1 MDSHNPFDQPVQQVD
16 AETVPSVRS
25 RYWKIGALCSLLII
39 VVVVGLI
46 LQQREE
52 PLEQLLAKGQVHLAK
67 REYDLA
73 RQFAE
78 RALTQDSSSSAALLL
93 LGRTHAGTGQIDK
106 ALSYFD
112 QIPDDASANAVSAR
126 CIAGDL
132 LLVQQKKLIDA
143 ERQFRRAISQEKS
156 NLFANNRLAYLL
168 GLESRDWESIPYRIE
183 VIKQKDFSSPHLYAL
198 ALGDR
203 ALDNPE
209 TMFGYYNQWPDSPAS
224 QLGMGRI
231 NIEINKIDD
240 AERLL
245 RAAVQSAPD
254 LMEAQYRLGQVL
266 EKSGSPEKF
275 IAWNA
280 QLPPEA
286 EEYPG
291 IWYIRGVWERG
302 QNHFPSAA
310 RCFWEAVRRNPDH
323 APSNYQLGQV
333 LVSMEAQQK
342 AEPFLK
348 RAHDIEQLLKSAEL
362 AFNSLEEPEIQK
374 TAKYA
379 EQFGFLW
386 EAVGWANFG
395 LKHYPNS
402 TWPHE
407 IIERLQP
414 TLVDLP
420 MVRSIPNVNP
430 ALKNDLSDYP
440 LPDWK
445 TKTKER
451 GTSSDSAGLQ
461 QAVTFENRASESG
474 LNFSYYN
481 AGQPHSKGIV
491 MMYEVIG
498 GGAAV
503 LDFDNDGWPDIH
515 LPQGAEWPV
524 KDDQRRFV
532 DHLFRNLGNG
542 QFEDVTELSQLFD
555 NRFSQGG
562 TVGDFNNDGFDDLYI
577 TNIGGNRLYQN
588 NGDGTF
594 TDITDETGTAGERFT
609 ASAIIADLN
618 GDRWPDIYAVNY
630 LSGDDLFTKVCGDS
644 SGVAASCLPHLFPAS
659 QDQLYLNLGN
669 GRFEEVTSQAGIVVP
684 NGKGLGII
692 AADFDHSGKLSLFIA
707 NDVAPNFFFSNQ
719 TSMPGSSPQFVEQAL
734 PMGLSLNGDAQQES
748 SMGIAADDADGD
760 GLIDLFVTN
769 FDNESNTLYRQQ
781 PGQIF
786 LDVTQSSNLA
796 ESSAPLLGWGTQFID
811 GELDGLPDLI
821 LTNGHVNDLR
831 SKGRPYQMPP
841 QYFRNMGKGRFE
853 EMPPQMLGKF
863 FQSQYL
869 GRGMARLDWNRDGLE
884 DVVIS
889 HLDAPVALLTN
900 TTKKHGHSLSF
911 RLIGV
916 ESARDAIGTTVTVKS
931 GNRTFVRQLVAG
943 DGNQSS
949 NQRLLVFGLG
959 ENSNADKIEIRWP
972 SGQKQQFE
980 NLAAD
985 SEYIVVEGH
994 PEPVRLQ
1001 VN

>member
-1 MDSHNPFDQPVQQVD
+1 MDSNHPFDPPVQD
-16 AETVPSVRS
+16 AITPSVTS
-25 RYWKIGALCSLLII
+25 RYWKAGALFGLLII
-39 VVVVGLI
+39 AIVFVLFI
-46 LQQREE
+46 RERE
-52 PLEQLLAKGQVHLAK
+52 KPLEQLLAKGQVHLAK

-78 RALTQDSSSSAALLL
+78 RALTQDSSSTAALLL
-93 LGRTHAGTGQIDK
+93 SGRAYAGLGQIDK

-112 QIPDDASANAVSAR
+112 QIPDDASADAVSAR
-126 CIAGDL
+126 CIAGEL
-132 LLVQQKKLIDA
+132 LLKQQKKLIEA
-143 ERQFRRAISQEKS
+143 EQQFRRAISQAKS
-156 NLFANNRLAYLL
+156 NLLANNRLAYLL

-183 VIKQKDFSSPHLYAL
+183 VIKQNDFSAPHLYAL

-209 TMFGYYNQWPDSPAS
+209 TMFNYYNQWPDSPAT

-231 NIEINKIDD
+231 NIEINKISD

-245 RAAVQSAPD
+245 RAAIHSSHN

-266 EKSGSPEKF
+266 EKSGSTEKF

-291 IWYIRGVWERG
+291 IWYIRGVWERR
-302 QNHFPSAA
+302 QKHLPSAV

-333 LVSMEAQQK
+333 LVSMEAVKK

-348 RAHDIEQLLKSAEL
+348 RANDIEQFVKSAEL
-362 AFNSLEEPEIQK
+362 AFNSLEQPEIQK
-374 TAKYA
+374 TADYA

-395 LKHYPNS
+395 LKHYPNA

-407 IIERLQP
+407 IIGRLQP
-414 TLVDLP
+414 KLEGLP
-420 MVRSIPNVNP
+420 FVRSTPDVNP
-430 ALKNDLSDYP
+430 ALKNDLSEYP

-445 TKTKER
+445 TKATQQ
-451 GTSSDSAGLQ
+451 GTPTATAELQ
-461 QAVTFENRASESG
+461 QAVTFENQAAKSG
-474 LNFSYYN
+474 LKFSYYN
-481 AGQPHSKGIV
+481 SGKPHSKGIV

-498 GGAAV
+498 GGAAI
-503 LDFDNDGWPDIH
+503 LDFDRDGWPDIH
-515 LPQGAEWPV
+515 LPQGAAWPV
-524 KDDQRRFV
+524 KNDQRQFV

-542 QFEDVTELSQLFD
+542 QFEDVTELSRIFD
-555 NRFSQGG
+555 NQFSQGG

-577 TNIGGNRLYQN
+577 TNIGGNRLFQN

-594 TDITDETGTAGERFT
+594 TDITDETGIAGNRFT

-618 GDRWPDIYAVNY
+618 GDTWPDIYAVNY
-630 LSGDDLFTKVCGDS
+630 LSGDDLFTKICGDN

-659 QDQLYLNLGN
+659 QDQMYLNLGN
-669 GRFEEVTSQAGIVVP
+669 GRFKEVTSQSGIVVP
-684 NGKGLGII
+684 HGKGLGIV
-692 AADFDHSGKLSLFIA
+692 AADFDRSGKLSLFIA

-719 TSMPGSSPQFVEQAL
+719 TSQPGAPPQFIEQAL

-748 SMGIAADDADGD
+748 SMGVAAGDADGD

-769 FDNESNTLYRQQ
+769 FDNESNTLYRQE

-786 LDVTQSSNLA
+786 LDVTQSANLTDN
-796 ESSAPLLGWGTQFID
+796 SVPLLGWGTQFVD
-811 GELDGLPDLI
+811 GELDGRPDLI
-821 LTNGHVNDLR
+821 VTNGHVNDLR

-841 QYFRNMGKGRFE
+841 QYFRNVGEGRFE
-853 EMPPQMLGKF
+853 EVSASTLGPF
-863 FQSQYL
+863 FEGQYL

-900 TTKKHGHSLSF
+900 TTKKRGHFLAL
-911 RLIGV
+911 RLVGV
-916 ESARDAIGTTVTVKS
+916 QSARDAIGTTVTVKS
-931 GNRTFVRQLVAG
+931 GSQTSVRQLTAG

-959 ENSNADKIEIRWP
+959 ENPQVDRVEIHWP
-972 SGQKQQFE
+972 SGQKQDFE
-980 NLAAD
+980 DLKAD
-985 SEYIVVEGH
+985 AEYIVVEGQS
-994 PEPVRLQ
+994 EPVRLQ
-1001 VN
+1001 TN